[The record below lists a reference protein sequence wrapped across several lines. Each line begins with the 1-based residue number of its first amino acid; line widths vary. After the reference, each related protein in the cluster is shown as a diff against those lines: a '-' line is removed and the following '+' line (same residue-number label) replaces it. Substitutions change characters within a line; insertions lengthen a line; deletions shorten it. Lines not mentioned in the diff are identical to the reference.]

1 MKSLSPIVVLFLLV
15 LFRLDVLTRE
25 KLAGVLIMSVG
36 MIIACFDEPTF
47 SMWGIAL
54 MVVGEAAEAMRMVF
68 FQHLLG
74 QQQFGL
80 IEGLFYTCP
89 ANFFFLCIG
98 IAVFEEKSLTEPENY
113 GRVVNNPLPYV
124 VVSCMG
130 FGVILTTLGVI
141 QTCGSLTFKA
151 AGQVRNVGIVFVS
164 IVMFGD
170 VVTAQQACGYAI
182 NLIAP
187 SSTAAKRRKSQTIE
201 VEDVSKAF
209 TLFLDVKRS
218 VGFLKSF
225 ASEYAYNEMDAEDE
239 MELDLTDAP
248 VRLAENGYEL
258 LVTRDDGTRVR
269 IGPRELRRYY
279 KQRPRPD
286 DDRAMVLAA
295 RANEEARGMAR
306 LGETRAGE
314 RGLAA
319 FDASGKFSLPH
330 ISIMVKRA
338 QKAARKYE
346 RKNMFQGNSSI
357 KKFDLNGQN
366 VKVKPPKACPY

>member
-1 MKSLSPIVVLFLLV
+1 V
-15 LFRLDVLTRE
+15 DVPAREMEFEEEGLTCHTAPGVAFATMDELKAHYRSDWHRYNL
-25 KLAGVLIMSVG
+25 KRKVAGL
-36 MIIACFDEPTF
+36 P
-47 SMWGIAL
+47 
-54 MVVGEAAEAMRMVF
+54 VVGKELFERVMAQAGADQRGGGRRETGRDHLKRPDELPRSVQRARRMEEWAEHHKDEIAAAQAAQAELER
-68 FQHLLG
+68 
-74 QQQFGL
+74 
-80 IEGLFYTCP
+80 
-89 ANFFFLCIG
+89 
-98 IAVFEEKSLTEPENY
+98 
-113 GRVVNNPLPYV
+113 RV
-124 VVSCMG
+124 
-130 FGVILTTLGVI
+130 
-141 QTCGSLTFKA
+141 A
-151 AGQVRNVGIVFVS
+151 AG
-164 IVMFGD
+164 
-170 VVTAQQACGYAI
+170 
-182 NLIAP
+182 
-187 SSTAAKRRKSQTIE
+187 
-201 VEDVSKAF
+201 EDVSD
-209 TLFLDVKRS
+209 LLD
-218 VGFLKSF
+218 
-225 ASEYAYNEMDAEDE
+225 ASRDDDDDRVDLEEEARDRFDVDDEEDDDASDDASSSGWESMDDDEAREVLERMDRMAAEGASSGDSDADSEDE

-258 LVTRDDGTRVR
+258 LVTRDDSTRVR

-346 RKNMFQGNSSI
+346 RNNMFQGNSSI

-366 VKVKPPKACPY
+366 VKVKLPKACPY

>member
-1 MKSLSPIVVLFLLV
+1 MDDDEAREVLE
-15 LFRLDVLTRE
+15 RMDR
-25 KLAGVLIMSVG
+25 M
-36 MIIACFDEPTF
+36 
-47 SMWGIAL
+47 
-54 MVVGEAAEAMRMVF
+54 AAEGA
-68 FQHLLG
+68 
-74 QQQFGL
+74 
-80 IEGLFYTCP
+80 
-89 ANFFFLCIG
+89 
-98 IAVFEEKSLTEPENY
+98 S
-113 GRVVNNPLPYV
+113 
-124 VVSCMG
+124 S
-130 FGVILTTLGVI
+130 
-141 QTCGSLTFKA
+141 
-151 AGQVRNVGIVFVS
+151 
-164 IVMFGD
+164 GD
-170 VVTAQQACGYAI
+170 
-182 NLIAP
+182 
-187 SSTAAKRRKSQTIE
+187 S
-201 VEDVSKAF
+201 
-209 TLFLDVKRS
+209 
-218 VGFLKSF
+218 
-225 ASEYAYNEMDAEDE
+225 DADSEDE

-346 RKNMFQGNSSI
+346 RNNMFQGNSSI

-366 VKVKPPKACPY
+366 VKVKLPKACPY